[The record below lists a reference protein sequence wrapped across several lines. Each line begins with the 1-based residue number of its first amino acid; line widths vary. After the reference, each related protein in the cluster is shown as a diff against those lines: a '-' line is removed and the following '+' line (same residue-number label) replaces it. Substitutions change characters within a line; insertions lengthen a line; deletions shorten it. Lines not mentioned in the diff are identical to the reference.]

1 MELGLGQHLFN
12 KDQKEMGRACSGGG
26 GRVGVG
32 GQHSGLWLLLSTP
45 LETGEGP
52 PITVTLW
59 PRCHCPK
66 GATWASGEA
75 ERHSRA
81 YSSNSR
87 VRPGNRNN
95 TEICHLTLGIHG
107 SVSCSLDTPGKPR
120 Q

>member
-45 LETGEGP
+45 LATGEGP

-75 ERHSRA
+75 ERHPRA

-87 VRPGNRNN
+87 VRP
-95 TEICHLTLGIHG
+95 
-107 SVSCSLDTPGKPR
+107 DATPTPAWKQR
-120 Q
+120 